1 LLLSVQGRFLQE
13 NAMPN
18 RGELAGVKR
27 RPLAVAAA
35 ASPADAWPVIGFCAL
50 GLMMSVGAAL
60 SRLLLG

>member
-1 LLLSVQGRFLQE
+1 
-13 NAMPN
+13 MPN

-27 RPLAVAAA
+27 RPLAVAAV
-35 ASPADAWPVIGFCAL
+35 SPADAWPVIGFCAL